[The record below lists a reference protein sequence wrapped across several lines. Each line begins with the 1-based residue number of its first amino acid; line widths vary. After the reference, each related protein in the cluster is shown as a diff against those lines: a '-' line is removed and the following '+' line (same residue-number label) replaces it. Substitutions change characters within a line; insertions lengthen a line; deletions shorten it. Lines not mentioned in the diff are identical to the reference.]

1 MSDSL
6 RPYSLQ
12 PARLLCPWNSPGEN
26 TGTGCH
32 FLLQEIF
39 LTQGSNPRLLRYQ
52 ADSLPLSHL
61 GRPMGPL
68 QNIRCLAE
76 ALKRNKIKFDSAT
89 GDQCEVLHL
98 LIDPEQLGTPVL
110 ASDVC
115 SLAGMRLYVP
125 FLLDPDLC
133 DFSFYFC
140 DFLQYKIKVRE
151 HILPHKDMIK
161 AVCGVTFSLTFLFA
175 YPFFLPIELVCHQLI
190 GKHIFLV

>member
-1 MSDSL
+1 M
-6 RPYSLQ
+6 
-12 PARLLCPWNSPGEN
+12 
-26 TGTGCH
+26 
-32 FLLQEIF
+32 
-39 LTQGSNPRLLRYQ
+39 
-52 ADSLPLSHL
+52 PLSHL

-133 DFSFYFC
+133 DFSFFS
-140 DFLQYKIKVRE
+140 IKSRSGS
-151 HILPHKDMIK
+151 I
-161 AVCGVTFSLTFLFA
+161 
-175 YPFFLPIELVCHQLI
+175 FFPT
-190 GKHIFLV
+190 KT